1 MNPIRTM
8 IAAVVAGSVATGAMA
23 ANGDSGV
30 YVGVQGGYQHNS
42 TKLKAD
48 TPTSHASFDSL
59 SIDGFAGGLY
69 GGVKFNTA
77 DNFFVA
83 GELNVGTSRGEAK
96 FKADDVTA
104 KVKSR
109 ASYGAAVL
117 GGFEVAP
124 STNLYGRLGY
134 QRTKFKATGI
144 SNKRYNGFR
153 YGLGL
158 ETALSNELALR
169 LDWSRTHYSSKN
181 YRDEDGRTK
190 VEPREN
196 LFQVGL
202 AYTF

>member
-30 YVGVQGGYQHNS
+30 YVGVQGGYQHTAVKTKFTAPNS
-42 TKLKAD
+42 YT
-48 TPTSHASFDSL
+48 SFDSMAV
-59 SIDGFAGGLY
+59 DGFAGGLY

-77 DNFFVA
+77 DNFYVA
-83 GELNVGTSRGEAK
+83 GELNVGTSRAEAK
-96 FKADDVTA
+96 LKAGDDTD

-134 QRTKFKATGI
+134 QRTKFKASDI

-181 YRDEDGRTK
+181 FRHGDERTK
-190 VEPREN
+190 IDPREN

>member
-30 YVGVQGGYQHNS
+30 YVGVQGGYQH
-42 TKLKAD
+42 
-48 TPTSHASFDSL
+48 TSIKEKTSLYTDDSNAV
-59 SIDGFAGGLY
+59 DGFAGGLY

-77 DNFFVA
+77 DNFYVA
-83 GELNVGTSRGEAK
+83 GELNVGTSRTEYEYKSSLGK
-96 FKADDVTA
+96 IKG
-104 KVKSR
+104 KSR

-134 QRTKFKATGI
+134 QRTKFKVTDL

-181 YRDEDGRTK
+181 YRSEGVK
-190 VEPREN
+190 LEPREN